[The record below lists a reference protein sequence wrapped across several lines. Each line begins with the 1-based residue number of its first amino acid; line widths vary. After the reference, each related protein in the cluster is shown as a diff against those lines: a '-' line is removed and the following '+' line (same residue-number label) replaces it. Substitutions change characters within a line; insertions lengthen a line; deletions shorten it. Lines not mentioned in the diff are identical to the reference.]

1 MKKYFL
7 LIASL
12 AVLFACDKEKNKEE
26 GGGGPGT
33 KATVV
38 RVGTSTL
45 LFDAVDAPSQTLKV
59 YADGTWTSESP
70 EWITVN
76 PASGSGTVTVTVSVT
91 DNESVDG
98 RIGEVVFAPELTGST
113 TNKLTVQQKGDNK
126 VTLRTGAQLAEW
138 LSGLTDAS
146 LDEARIAADIDMKG
160 ITLKSAE
167 GFSGSLDGGGFAIKN
182 LTATGPLFKV
192 NKGRIS
198 DVTIDASCSFE
209 PDSNVFGAIAARN
222 EGVIEDCINK
232 ANVSRTIQGSTR
244 ESNLLAGVVGMS
256 ANTEQPVKG
265 CKNYGNISLLVEN
278 NGSFTSQG
286 IAGVVAYTIGAV
298 TDCENYG
305 DVSLSGGYHSGR
317 ACPAR
322 DPNDLDNIE
331 AGEFYNKK
339 VGSSVGGVVAYA
351 LAGLS
356 GCKNEGKVSWTESKL
371 EGMSTSPARFFT
383 GGVAG
388 CYFVGA
394 SDCTNSG
401 AVVIKVL
408 TSDKSDYTGQNHQH
422 CIGGV
427 FGAVNNPADDS
438 PSKNRGVDVSGCNN
452 TGAITMESYASKSWT
467 HLGGV
472 IGWPASDNDNTNPSN
487 WGKMSSCTNSG
498 SITVSGTAKFR
509 CGGVVGATPYM
520 ESCSNTGDITINGTH
535 IDSMVGGIAGR
546 HWGYAQVVRNCTS
559 AANITATVPVDGI
572 SGLIGWISCASSAVV
587 EGGSVSGSLTAVSGS
602 SFGMLAGGGGKESG
616 SVTLGSSSAPVEVSG
631 TVNGTSITSS
641 NAADL
646 LFGSS
651 FEKAEHTINYVV
663 K

>member
-1 MKKYFL
+1 MKKVL
-7 LIASL
+7 LLMASL
-12 AVLFACDKEKNKEE
+12 AVLFACDKEKKQEE
-26 GGGGPGT
+26 GGGTAT

-45 LFDAVDAPSQTLKV
+45 QFDAVGAPSQTLKV
-59 YADGTWTSESP
+59 YADGSWTSESP
-70 EWITVN
+70 DWITVD
-76 PASGSGTVTVTVSVT
+76 PASGSGTVTVTVSVL

-98 RIGEVVFAPELTGST
+98 RIGEVVFAPELTSS

-138 LSGLTDAS
+138 LSGLTAES

-160 ITLKSAE
+160 ITLTPAQ
-167 GFSGSLDGGGFAIKN
+167 GFSGSLDGGGFSIKN
-182 LTATGPLFKV
+182 LSASWPLFIV
-192 NKGRIS
+192 NKGTIEN
-198 DVTIDASCSFE
+198 VVIDASCSFE
-209 PDSNVFGAIAARN
+209 PDTTVFGAIVCRN
-222 EGVIEDCINK
+222 EGTVKNCINK
-232 ANVSRTIQGSTR
+232 AGVTLSYSGGSKR
-244 ESNLLAGVVGMS
+244 SNLIAGVVGMS
-256 ANTEQPVKG
+256 VNTEVSLTG
-265 CKNYGNISLLVEN
+265 LKNYGAVSVTAESDA
-278 NGSFTSQG
+278 SFTSQG
-286 IAGVVAYTIGAV
+286 VAGVVAYSLSPV
-298 TDCENYG
+298 QDCQNFG

-322 DPNDLDNIE
+322 NPEDLDNTE

-351 LAGLS
+351 FAGLS

-371 EGMSTSPARFFT
+371 EGMSTSPARIFT

-388 CYFVGA
+388 CYYVGA
-394 SDCTNSG
+394 TDCTNSG
-401 AVVIKVL
+401 AVVVNAL

-427 FGAVNNPADDS
+427 FGAVNNPSDDA
-438 PSKNRGVDVSGCNN
+438 PSKNRGVNVSGCVN

-472 IGWPASDNDNTNPSN
+472 IGWPASDNDNTNPNN
-487 WGKMSSCTNSG
+487 WGTVSSCSNSG
-498 SITVSGTAKFR
+498 AITISGTSKFR
-509 CGGVVGATPYM
+509 CGGIVGGTPYM
-520 ESCSNTGDITINGTH
+520 DGCSNTGDITINGTH

-546 HWGYAQVVRNCTS
+546 HWGYAQVIRNCSS

-572 SGLIGWISCASSAVV
+572 SGFIGWIGCASSAVV

-602 SFGMLAGGGGKESG
+602 SFGMLAGGGGKDSG
-616 SVTLGSSSAPVEVSG
+616 SVTLGTSTAPIEVSG
-631 TVNGTSITSS
+631 TVGGTAITSS
-641 NAADL
+641 NAAEL

-651 FEKAEHTINYVV
+651 FEKSEHTINYVV